1 MQAGGADRP
10 MAKKTSWGLIILGIS
25 AFVLIVGVGLVAVMG
40 YVIYQQFAFQATSA
54 TEFSAE
60 QEFKRVV
67 ATFEGQKPYLVI
79 KDGEPVISHEKG
91 PGSGR
96 PVEALHIIV
105 WKPDEQKVVRLNV
118 PFWLL
123 RMTKGQPIRLSSNPD
138 PDGPPMRLRITAE
151 DLERRGPGLIL
162 DYKEAS
168 GQRVLV
174 WAQ

>member
-1 MQAGGADRP
+1 

-25 AFVLIVGVGLVAVMG
+25 VFVLIVGVGLAAVMG

-54 TEFSAE
+54 TEVSAE
-60 QEFKRVV
+60 QEFTRVV
-67 ATFEGQKPYLVI
+67 AMFEGQKPYFVI
-79 KDGEPVISHEKG
+79 KDGEPVVSDKQG
-91 PGSGR
+91 KAAGR

-105 WKPDEQKVVRLNV
+105 WQPDERKVVRLNV

-123 RMTKGQPIRLSSNPD
+123 RMTKGHPIKLSSSLD
-138 PDGPPMRLRITAE
+138 PDGEPTRLRVTAE

>member
-1 MQAGGADRP
+1 

-40 YVIYQQFAFQATSA
+40 FVIYQQFAFQATSA
-54 TEFSAE
+54 TELSAE

-67 ATFEGQKPYLVI
+67 ATFEGQKPYLVV
-79 KDGEPVISHEKG
+79 KDGEPVISDEKG
-91 PGSGR
+91 TGAGR

-105 WKPDEQKVVRLNV
+105 WEPDEQKVVRLNV

-123 RMTKGQPIRLSSNPD
+123 RMTKGQPIKLSSNPD
-138 PDGPPMRLRITAE
+138 PHGEPMRLRITAA